1 MHTRRAVLLRFWAA
15 AFGYHV
21 VLCAVGV
28 FLFERVRR
36 RLATGGGP
44 THPVTELAG
53 FALAAPLLAVVA
65 ATLGPE
71 SLLGFGVLRLLAQAL
86 FAESLL
92 LCLALALLYARRGGR
107 RWTIALAGAAALL
120 LAVYW
125 EAYHREPRDLQVSR
139 HDVDLAGGAAGAR
152 GLRIVHLTDLQT
164 HHIGVYED
172 HAIRE
177 ALAQEPDLIVMT
189 GDYIQPRLEPTRARA
204 TADLKRLL
212 RERHIRAPL
221 GVFAVRGDVD
231 LEWPG
236 VFDGT
241 GVTPLT
247 GDIVRLPLSGGRML
261 SLVGLTIRM
270 SRGQEDE
277 PMMQL
282 VGRVPP
288 GDLSVVIGH
297 NPNFVQTLAARHAPV
312 DLALAG
318 HTHGG
323 QVVLPLLGAP
333 ITKMRL
339 PARYASGL
347 AAYEGIPLHVSR
359 GIGMERGAA
368 PQIRFLCPPE
378 ICVLNV
384 RYGGRAVARY

>member
-1 MHTRRAVLLRFWAA
+1 MLRFWTAA
-15 AFGYHV
+15 AGYHV
-21 VLCAVGV
+21 VLCALGA
-28 FLFERVRR
+28 FLCDGVRR
-36 RLATGGGP
+36 RIATGRRP
-44 THPVTELAG
+44 EHPLVELVA
-53 FALAAPLLAVVA
+53 FALAVPFLAAV
-65 ATLGPE
+65 ATLFGPGPIA
-71 SLLGFGVLRLLAQAL
+71 GFGLLRLVSQAL
-86 FAESLL
+86 FGETIV
-92 LCLALALLYARRGGR
+92 LCLALTFLYRRGARR
-107 RWTIALAGAAALL
+107 WPIVLSAAAALL

-139 HDVDLAGGAAGAR
+139 HDVDLAGGAAGSS

-164 HHIGVYED
+164 HHIGAYED

-212 RERHIRAPL
+212 RERRIRAPL

-231 LEWPG
+231 LDWPG

-247 GDIVRLPLSGGRML
+247 GEIVRLPLSGGRML